1 MKKTK
6 DIEDIQKE
14 KITKTKRTVKEKTPK
29 SKNVEVDIISEKT
42 KKIKEKDTNEI
53 KIENDEIN
61 NTMIITLKK
70 FEGQIVTQ
78 KDCYNF
84 LVNSTKSNILSSY
97 LNLKICCK
105 KKYLLIKRLYKCFS
119 IESNQDFEFNYSMT
133 KLK

>member
-6 DIEDIQKE
+6 DIEDIQEE
-14 KITKTKRTVKEKTPK
+14 KITKTKRIAKEKTPK
-29 SKNVEVDIISEKT
+29 SKNEKNKIVDITLEKT
-42 KKIKEKDTNEI
+42 KKDTNEI

-84 LVNSTKSNILSSY
+84 LVNSTKSNLLSSY

-105 KKYLLIKRLYKCFS
+105 KKYLLIKRMNK
-119 IESNQDFEFNYSMT
+119 
-133 KLK
+133 